1 MANGTALDF
10 YLSIFIIIELFYDTS
25 ENLDKKWRKT
35 ETIYGINVKRK
46 INKINLYMDII
57 QFKLL
62 LKKNKKSK

>member
-1 MANGTALDF
+1 MTPKK
-10 YLSIFIIIELFYDTS
+10 
-25 ENLDKKWRKT
+25 NLDKKWRKT
-35 ETIYGINVKRK
+35 ETIYDINVKQK